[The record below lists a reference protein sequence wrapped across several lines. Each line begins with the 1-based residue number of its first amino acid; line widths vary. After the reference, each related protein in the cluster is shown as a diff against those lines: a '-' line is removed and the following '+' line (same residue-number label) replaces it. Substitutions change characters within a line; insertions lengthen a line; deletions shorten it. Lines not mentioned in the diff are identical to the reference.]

1 MFCFL
6 ILKDTTRFHR
16 QKKTKKKHN
25 FISNQVYSGP
35 VIYQIKIIARKIQ
48 QRDLEKNSF
57 KKVLTK
63 KHFDDT

>member
-16 QKKTKKKHN
+16 QKRTKKHN

>member
-1 MFCFL
+1 MLFL
-6 ILKDTTRFHR
+6 DFKRYHTLPPA
-16 QKKTKKKHN
+16 KKNKKKHN